1 MSAARPLLAW
11 LVAFAFTEIV
21 EVPIYRRMLRSSFLE
36 AFGASAVTHPLLWW
50 VWVPWMRARF
60 GYVVYAATGE
70 ALVVLVEA
78 LWFWLLFGRP
88 RGRSFAASVVANGA
102 SYVLGLVAYAMF

>member
-1 MSAARPLLAW
+1 MIARPFVAW

-21 EVPIYRRMLRSSFLE
+21 EVPIYRRMLGSTFLE

-50 VWVPWMRARF
+50 VWVPAMRRHM
-60 GYVVYAATGE
+60 GYAAYAATGE
-70 ALVVLVEA
+70 VLVVLVEA
-78 LWFWLLFGRP
+78 LWFWLLFRRP
-88 RGRSFAASVVANGA
+88 RGRSFAASLVANGV